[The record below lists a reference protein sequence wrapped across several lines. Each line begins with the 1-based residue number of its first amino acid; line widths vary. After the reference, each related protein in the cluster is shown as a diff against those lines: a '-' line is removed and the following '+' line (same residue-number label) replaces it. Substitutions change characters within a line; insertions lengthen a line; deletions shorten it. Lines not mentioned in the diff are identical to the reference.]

1 MKDYVHAGS
10 VQIYAEENEQHIW
23 EEEHVSF
30 SVCVWSSIFLIR
42 HRVAGINLTNTSM
55 QSWGIYT
62 QSNTHKRTDMPVS
75 HCNSTCSHVQTSINK
90 LTLTHPHIEQIHT
103 VVSMNMRRVTSVL
116 IVNNDCSHG
125 PSPCCC
131 DAVPLSIIVAAP
143 SITLHSHSHC
153 WTLHTQTHNTDY
165 VNTCTLKVLWKHPVD
180 LLLFPYSDHPV
191 GLTTMCLTVIAK
203 RKSMTF
209 GSKETTFQITTQ

>member
-1 MKDYVHAGS
+1 MFMQALSRFMQKRMNNIFERRNTWVS
-10 VQIYAEENEQHIW
+10 VC
-23 EEEHVSF
+23 
-30 SVCVWSSIFLIR
+30 VCVWSSIFLIR

-116 IVNNDCSHG
+116 IVYNDCSHG

-153 WTLHTQTHNTDY
+153 WTLHTQYRLRKHIYIKGVVKTSSWLTLVSLLWPSCRSHNY
-165 VNTCTLKVLWKHPVD
+165 V
-180 LLLFPYSDHPV
+180 PYSN
-191 GLTTMCLTVIAK
+191 C
-203 RKSMTF
+203 
-209 GSKETTFQITTQ
+209 